1 MQAAAYVQQLY
12 KVRGKGVRDEKRHLA
27 FLMNV
32 FIGFLDFIS
41 VRIFDTEKAA
51 NGINGKNYG

>member
-12 KVRGKGVRDEKRHLA
+12 KVRGKGVRGEKRHLA

-32 FIGFLDFIS
+32 FSGFLDFIS
-41 VRIFDTEKAA
+41 VRIFDTEKAT
-51 NGINGKNYG
+51 NGINGKKYG